1 MIMLVREWSTL
12 YRADIPRRLG
22 KHEITRES
30 ASAWSGHCVRHRSPQ
45 PPSRHAHN
53 GAKAWALG
61 SDKAECDARFIT
73 HIYAVLANCGTSLRS
88 VPHLQSRDD

>member
-12 YRADIPRRLG
+12 YRADIPRILG

-30 ASAWSGHCVRHRSPQ
+30 ASAWLGHCVRHHSPQ

-61 SDKAECDARFIT
+61 CDKAECDARFIT
-73 HIYAVLANCGTSLRS
+73 HYLRCVGKLWNFS
-88 VPHLQSRDD
+88 ENYFSFAK